1 MDFVGFVADF
11 QGTIIVNRQP
21 PDITQLQTLPLAEL
35 MRHALATKLAHRG
48 TSFSLCSIINAKSG
62 RCSEDCR
69 CCAQSAHYRTEA
81 PVYPLL
87 DKDQVLSAAREAKK
101 IGASRFSLVTS
112 GRGPAGDD
120 LPQVLETIRA
130 IRKEVGIKVCAS
142 LGILGKS
149 ELGQLKEAGL
159 SRYHHN
165 LETSREFFPRI
176 CTTHGFDDRVNTIR
190 AAQAVGLA
198 VCSGGIFGLGES
210 ETDRL
215 SMAMSLAEY
224 GIDSVPINVLIP
236 LPGTPC
242 AGLPPLAIT
251 EILRAIALYRL
262 IMPRSA
268 IRLAAGRESAL
279 ADFLS
284 SAFMGGAD
292 GMMIGGYLTQRGR
305 SPEADLQFAG
315 QIKQLWST

>member
-1 MDFVGFVADF
+1 MPPLPSH
-11 QGTIIVNRQP
+11 IIE
-21 PDITQLQTLPLAEL
+21 LQALPLNEL
-35 MRHALATKLAHRG
+35 LRQALATKLAQRG
-48 TSFSLCSIINAKSG
+48 KSFSLCSIINAKSG
-62 RCSEDCR
+62 NCSEDCR
-69 CCAQSAHYRTEA
+69 FCAQSARYQTEA

-87 DKDQVLSAAREAKK
+87 DKAQILTAAREAQR

-112 GRGPAGDD
+112 GRGLASED
-120 LPQVLETIRA
+120 LGQVLEIISA

-142 LGILGKS
+142 LGILGVS
-149 ELGQLKEAGL
+149 ELRQLKEAGV

-165 LETSREFFPRI
+165 LESSREFFPRI
-176 CTTHGFDDRVNTIR
+176 CTTHSFTDRVATIK
-190 AAQAVGLA
+190 AAQDVGLS

-210 ETDRL
+210 EADRL
-215 SMAMSLAEY
+215 SMAISLGEY

-242 AGLPPLAIT
+242 AGLPPLGIAQ
-251 EILRAIALYRL
+251 ILRAIALYRL
-262 IMPRSA
+262 ILPQAA

-279 ADFLS
+279 ADFLG

-305 SPEADLQFAG
+305 SPEADRRFAEE
-315 QIKQLWST
+315 IRQLWSI

>member
-1 MDFVGFVADF
+1 M
-11 QGTIIVNRQP
+11 NQP
-21 PDITQLQTLPLAEL
+21 PDITELQALPLAEL
-35 MRHALATKLAHRG
+35 MRQALATKLARRG
-48 TSFSLCSIINAKSG
+48 ASFSLCSIINAKSG

-69 CCAQSAHYRTEA
+69 FCAQSAHYQTEA
-81 PVYPLL
+81 PVYPLQGKAQIL
-87 DKDQVLSAAREAKK
+87 TAAREAQK

-112 GRGPAGDD
+112 GRGLASDD
-120 LPQVLETIRA
+120 LAQVLEIIRA
-130 IRKEVGIKVCAS
+130 IRKEVGISVCAS
-142 LGILGKS
+142 LGILSES
-149 ELGQLKEAGL
+149 ELRQLKEAGL

-165 LETSREFFPRI
+165 LETSREFFPQV
-176 CTTHGFDDRVNTIR
+176 CTTHSFADRVATIK
-190 AAQAVGLA
+190 AAQAAGLS

-210 ETDRL
+210 EADRL
-215 SMAMSLAEY
+215 SMAMSLVECE
-224 GIDSVPINVLIP
+224 IDSVPINILIP

-242 AGLPPLAIT
+242 AGLPPLAIA

-262 IMPRSA
+262 ILPQAA

-305 SPEADLQFAG
+305 SPEADLQFSED
-315 QIKQLWST
+315 IRQLWSI